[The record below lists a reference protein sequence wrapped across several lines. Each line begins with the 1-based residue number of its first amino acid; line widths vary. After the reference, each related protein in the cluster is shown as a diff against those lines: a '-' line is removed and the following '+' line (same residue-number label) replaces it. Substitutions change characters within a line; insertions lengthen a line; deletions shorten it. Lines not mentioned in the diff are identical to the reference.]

1 MSERLQKILSKWG
14 IASRRNAETLIS
26 QGRVVVNGVP
36 ASLGQRA
43 DPSVDI
49 IEVDGQLIRATD
61 KPNLIYLLLNK
72 PAGVV
77 STCQDNKGRKTVLDL
92 LPDAMRQSHGIHP
105 VGRLDTASTGALL
118 LTNNG
123 QFTFHLTHPR
133 HSVSKTYHVWVE
145 GSPTSTTLSK
155 WRTGVLIDDRTT
167 RSAEVE
173 VLQEMPNQTLLEIVL
188 KEGRNRQIRRVAEQ
202 LGHPVIHLHR
212 IAIGNI
218 ELDSLEPGNFRPLT
232 KPEVSAL
239 W

>member
-1 MSERLQKILSKWG
+1 MGERLQKILSKWG

-43 DPSVDI
+43 DPSVDV

-92 LPDAMRQSHGIHP
+92 LPDTMCQSHGIHP

-145 GSPTSTTLSK
+145 GSPTSTTLSQ
-155 WRTGVLIDDRTT
+155 WRTGVLLDDRTT
-167 RSAEVE
+167 RSADVE
-173 VLQEMPNQTLLEIVL
+173 MLQEMPNQTLLEIVL

-212 IAIGNI
+212 IAIGTI

-232 KPEVSAL
+232 QPEVSAL